1 MITKRDASN
10 KQEHFHNQS
19 LGMCKKLMELV
30 ARIKEER
37 KAGKMDEW
45 MERRKDGWMEGRKIK
60 KKKDENLI
68 LFESLSGALQFP
80 RSLTPSHPSVLSL
93 THAHSQTDRLLV
105 SCKASGKVIPCM
117 N

>member
-1 MITKRDASN
+1 MD
-10 KQEHFHNQS
+10 
-19 LGMCKKLMELV
+19 GW
-30 ARIKEER
+30 KE
-37 KAGKMDEW
+37 GKMDGWKEGK
-45 MERRKDGWMEGRKIK
+45 ERKEGRKIF
-60 KKKDENLI
+60 KKDENII

-105 SCKASGKVIPCM
+105 SCKASGKVTPCM

>member
-1 MITKRDASN
+1 MDGR
-10 KQEHFHNQS
+10 
-19 LGMCKKLMELV
+19 
-30 ARIKEER
+30 KERRER
-37 KAGKMDEW
+37 KEGKL
-45 MERRKDGWMEGRKIK
+45 K

-93 THAHSQTDRLLV
+93 THAHSQIDRLLV

>member
-45 MERRKDGWMEGRKIK
+45 MERRKDGWMEGRKGEKGRK
-60 KKKDENLI
+60 KN
-68 LFESLSGALQFP
+68 
-80 RSLTPSHPSVLSL
+80 
-93 THAHSQTDRLLV
+93 
-105 SCKASGKVIPCM
+105 
-117 N
+117 